1 MLYLFDED
9 IPRND
14 DRVRLEEQRYRDVLF
29 NHMFFKCSNMTE
41 ENALKE
47 DSIPNRDLHILQA
60 NAAAMGGRM
69 RTAWNN
75 GMSPMM
81 NNMQQGWNTRMNNM
95 QSGWANG
102 INNFK
107 TGPANN
113 FGDRYSKKMMTTM
126 DLLISLN

>member
-1 MLYLFDED
+1 MS
-9 IPRND
+9 D
-14 DRVRLEEQRYRDVLF
+14 D
-29 NHMFFKCSNMTE
+29 T
-41 ENALKE
+41 
-47 DSIPNRDLHILQA
+47 NRTAKHIILGYFTLQA

-81 NNMQQGWNTRMNNM
+81 NNMQQGWNTRMNNI

-113 FGDRYSKKMMTTM
+113 FGVKN
-126 DLLISLN
+126 ILNSQLTSDN